1 MKNIKN
7 KIMFSFDKKA
17 SSYNKYS
24 LVQDEVARRLFD
36 RLSNITIKPMSI
48 LDIGCGTGYLSD
60 MLFKLYPHANITCL
74 DISLNMLE
82 ESHKKNSNL
91 NCILSDAENMPFKNN
106 KFDLIIS
113 SFTLHWCFEIE
124 KIFFDIHRFLK
135 DKGLF
140 LFATVGP
147 NTLAELDTAY
157 YEAVD
162 SVRHVNYFSDMHTYG
177 DLLLKFG
184 FQDPVMDM
192 EKIIIEYKTFK
203 DVLDSLRKTGANTV
217 IENIPSYT
225 SKDSYRKLSEAYP
238 TNQSNKR
245 YPVTYEMIYGTA
257 WKNPENTDENTGVIP
272 IKKI

>member
-7 KIMFSFDKKA
+7 KIMCSFDKKA
-17 SSYNKYS
+17 SSYDKYS
-24 LVQDEVARRLFD
+24 LIQDEVAQRLCD
-36 RLSNITIKPMSI
+36 RLSNITIKPVSI

-60 MLFKLYPHANITCL
+60 MLFKLYPLANITCL

-124 KIFFDIHRFLK
+124 KIFFDIYRFLN

-140 LFATVGP
+140 LFTTVGP
-147 NTLAELDTAY
+147 STLDELDTAY
-157 YEAVD
+157 YEAGD
-162 SVRHVNYFSDMHTYG
+162 SVRHTNYFSDMHTYG
-177 DLLLKFG
+177 DLLLKLG
-184 FQDPVMDM
+184 FHDPVMDT
-192 EKIIIEYKTFK
+192 EIIVIEYASFR
-203 DVLDSLRKTGANTV
+203 DVLDSLKKTGANTV
-217 IENIPSYT
+217 VGQEPKFISKSSYQ
-225 SKDSYRKLSEAYP
+225 KLSKNYP
-238 TNQSNKR
+238 VNKDGNR
-245 YPVTYEMIYGTA
+245 LPVTYEIIYGIA
-257 WKNPENTDENTGVIP
+257 WKNYDNTNENSGVIP

>member
-1 MKNIKN
+1 MY
-7 KIMFSFDKKA
+7 SFDKKA
-17 SSYNKYS
+17 SSYDKYS
-24 LVQDEVARRLFD
+24 LVQDEVARRLCD
-36 RLSNITIKPMSI
+36 RLSSITIKPMNI
-48 LDIGCGTGYLSD
+48 LDIGCGTGYLSN
-60 MLFKLYPHANITCL
+60 MLFKLYPNANITCL

-82 ESHKKNSNL
+82 ESHKKNSSL
-91 NCILSDAENMPFKNN
+91 NYVLSDAENMPFKNN
-106 KFDLIIS
+106 KFDLIVS

-140 LFATVGP
+140 LFTTVGP
-147 NTLAELDTAY
+147 STLDELNTAY

-162 SVRHVNYFSDMHTYG
+162 SERHINYFSDMHTYG

-184 FQDPVMDM
+184 FQDPVMDT

-217 IENIPSYT
+217 MENISGYT

-238 TNQSNKR
+238 INQSNKR

-257 WKNPENTDENTGVIP
+257 WKHSENTDENTGVIP

>member
-1 MKNIKN
+1 MENTKN
-7 KIMFSFDKKA
+7 KIIYSFDKKA
-17 SSYNKYS
+17 SSYDKYS
-24 LVQDEVARRLFD
+24 LVQDEVARRLCD
-36 RLSNITIKPMSI
+36 RLSSITIKPMNI
-48 LDIGCGTGYLSD
+48 LDIGCGTGYLSN

-82 ESHKKNSNL
+82 ESHKKNSSL
-91 NCILSDAENMPFKNN
+91 NYVLSDAENMPFKNN
-106 KFDLIIS
+106 KFDLIVS

-140 LFATVGP
+140 LFTTVGP
-147 NTLAELDTAY
+147 STLDELNTAY

-162 SVRHVNYFSDMHTYG
+162 SERHINYFSDMHTYG

-184 FQDPVMDM
+184 FHDPVMDT
-192 EKIIIEYKTFK
+192 EKMIIEYKTFK

-217 IENIPSYT
+217 MENISGYT
-225 SKDSYRKLSEAYP
+225 SKDSYQKLSEAYP
-238 TNQSNKR
+238 INQSNKR

-257 WKNPENTDENTGVIP
+257 WKHSENTDENTGVIP